1 MTRPGGRAP
10 STRATLAGLVTATM
24 AFALM
29 QTFLIPALPVLQR
42 DLGTTN
48 AWVTWTVT
56 VYLLTGAV
64 ATPLMSRLGDQH
76 GRVRMMLVSLGV
88 FFVGSLGAI
97 AAWDVASLIAC
108 RAVQGVGAAVF
119 PLSYAIIRD
128 QFPRDQVSVAMG
140 LVSAVLGVGGGIGI
154 ALSGLIIDHGSWR
167 WLFAVS
173 ALLVGVALLL
183 VWRFVPESPVRAP
196 AKLDLPGAALL
207 SGGLICLLLAVTE
220 GQTWGWSSP
229 SILGLFAAAAGLM
242 AAWVVVE
249 RAVAQPMV
257 DMRMMTR
264 RPVLF
269 TNLTAL
275 FAGFALYMTWVLL
288 PTFFQLPRGLPEPLA
303 GLADYGFGTTV
314 TVAGLWILPTSAA
327 ILLGGPVA
335 GLIGRR
341 HGSRG
346 PLVAGMLLLAAGMA
360 GIALWHDTAL
370 HVSLWFSV
378 CGWGIGFCFAAMPK
392 LIVDAVHP
400 SETGVANGMNTVI
413 RTIGG
418 VVGAQVGAVFL
429 ATHQVGGTT
438 VPGESGFVLAFW
450 VSAAGALIGA
460 VAAALVSPGRPWPRL
475 LGRRRE
481 APEGRFSPA

>member
-1 MTRPGGRAP
+1 
-10 STRATLAGLVTATM
+10 
-24 AFALM
+24 M

-56 VYLLTGAV
+56 AYLLTGAV
-64 ATPLMSRLGDQH
+64 ATPLLSKLGDQH
-76 GRVRMMLVSLGV
+76 GRVRMMLVSLAV
-88 FFVGSLGAI
+88 FLVGSLAAI
-97 AAWDVASLIAC
+97 VAWDVASLIAF
-108 RAVQGVGAAVF
+108 RAVQGIGAAVF
-119 PLSYAIIRD
+119 PLSFAIIRD
-128 QFPRDQVSVAMG
+128 QFPRHQVSMAMG
-140 LVSAVLGVGGGIGI
+140 LVSAVLGVGGAVGI
-154 ALSGLIIDHGSWR
+154 AMSGLIIDHASWR

-173 ALLVGVALLL
+173 ALVVGVALVL

-196 AKLDLPGAALL
+196 ARLDLPGAALL
-207 SGGLICLLLAVTE
+207 SGGLVCLLLAVTE
-220 GQTWGWSSP
+220 GQTWGWASAP
-229 SILGLFAAAAGLM
+229 ILGLFAGSAALLV
-242 AAWVVVE
+242 AWVTVE
-249 RAVAQPMV
+249 RRVAEPMV

-275 FAGFALYMTWVLL
+275 FSGFALYMTWVLL
-288 PTFFQLPRGLPEPLA
+288 PTFFQLPRGLPDPLA

-314 TVAGLWILPTSAA
+314 TTAGLWILPTSAA

-346 PLVAGMLLLAAGMA
+346 PLVAGMLLLAIGVA
-360 GIALWHDTAL
+360 GIALWHETPL
-370 HVSLWFSV
+370 QVSLAFSV
-378 CGWGIGFCFAAMPK
+378 CGWGIGFSFAAMPK
-392 LIVDAVHP
+392 LIVDAVDP

-429 ATHQVGGTT
+429 AAHQVAGTE

-450 VSAAGALIGA
+450 VSAIGAFAGA
-460 VAAALVSPGRPWPRL
+460 VAAALVSPGRPWPRAL
-475 LGRRRE
+475 
-481 APEGRFSPA
+481 ASPAALVRRLAPGRL